1 VLNCILVYKIRIE
14 CVFRTCWR
22 STALIAAAKK
32 VASTKQRSKRARIN
46 FCRSPS
52 HIYGRG
58 TYKTS
63 SIEFSLGPPHG
74 SPAPLT
80 GLRPSPLRGG
90 GKLCDLRRI
99 FVGPLGERT
108 YKNPSVG
115 FLRPQKSE
123 RLLRFSLISDLT
135 REGRFSVPP
144 RRGGKRLQR
153 RSHNLPSPLRGG
165 ANP

>member
-1 VLNCILVYKIRIE
+1 MFPFSPGYSPATRGLKGIVFVAIHFNGTFLQNDSSLLYQTFFSYVLNCILVYKIRIE

-90 GKLCDLRRI
+90 GQIMRPTSDFCRSARRADL
-99 FVGPLGERT
+99 
-108 YKNPSVG
+108 
-115 FLRPQKSE
+115 QKS
-123 RLLRFSLISDLT
+123 
-135 REGRFSVPP
+135 
-144 RRGGKRLQR
+144 
-153 RSHNLPSPLRGG
+153 
-165 ANP
+165 